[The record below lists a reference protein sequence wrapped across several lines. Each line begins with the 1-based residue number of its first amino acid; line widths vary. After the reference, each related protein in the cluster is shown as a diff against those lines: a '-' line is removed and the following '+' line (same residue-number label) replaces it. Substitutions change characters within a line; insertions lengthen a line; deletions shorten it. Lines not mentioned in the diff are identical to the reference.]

1 MNRDFKQFTQE
12 NNMLDLF
19 TAAVMFCQVG
29 TDPTYETCEV
39 MHSKTKYMTEVS
51 CQEDTVKILNKMF
64 EMTGI
69 AEKYYVA
76 DAHCHNWLSKDSE
89 NSL

>member
-1 MNRDFKQFTQE
+1 ME
-12 NNMLDLF
+12 ALF
-19 TAAVMFCQVG
+19 TAAVMFCHIG
-29 TDPTYETCEV
+29 IEPSYATCEV

-64 EMTGI
+64 EMTPI
-69 AEKYYVA
+69 KEKYFVA
-76 DAHCHNWLSKDSE
+76 EAQCYNWLNKDSK